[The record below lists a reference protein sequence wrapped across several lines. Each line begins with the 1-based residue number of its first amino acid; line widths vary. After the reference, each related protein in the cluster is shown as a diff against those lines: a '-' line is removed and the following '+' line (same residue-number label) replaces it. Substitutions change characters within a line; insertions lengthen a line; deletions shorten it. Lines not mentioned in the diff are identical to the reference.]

1 MISLCAQS
9 LMLKKSKEGN
19 LIFSSG
25 RFGEIFINLI
35 NHMSTARW
43 VDGLCD
49 MNHLSEVGKEM
60 K

>member
-1 MISLCAQS
+1 
-9 LMLKKSKEGN
+9 MLKKSKEGN